1 MTKRATA
8 TKVGIREVARAAG
21 VSMASVSRVLNG
33 ETSNGAVR
41 RDIVD
46 RVRRAADELH
56 YRPNPWA
63 RSLRTAHH
71 STIGVIVSDLS
82 HPFAIELL
90 HVICL
95 ECRERGRHI
104 LVDIIEDEDLGQ
116 PALSGLPGTDAVDG
130 VIVVGGKF
138 HHGSDEVFEE
148 AMARLVRE
156 YVHVVTVAS
165 RPSVAGESSIVVD
178 DVAGVTAA
186 VEHLIGLGHHR
197 IAHIR
202 DDVHLEIWENRQRSQ
217 AFHSALGS
225 HGMPNDGALEVV
237 IDPSDLR
244 ATQDVLVRLVGSDQ
258 PPTAVFVDSD
268 MTAIAVLKAAQL
280 AGIDVPGNLSVIG
293 FDDIEFS
300 ALCTPSLTTVRQPI
314 DMMGSLA
321 VAALLDRAQENAP
334 GDARWSSDK
343 TVVVP
348 PAFVTRDS
356 CGPPRQGPS

>member
-1 MTKRATA
+1 VTKRATA
-8 TKVGIREVARAAG
+8 AKVGIREVARVAG
-21 VSMASVSRVLNG
+21 VSMASVSRVLNS
-33 ETSNGAVR
+33 ETGNAAVR
-41 RDIVD
+41 PDIVE
-46 RVRRAADELH
+46 RVRRAADELR

-63 RSLRTAHH
+63 RSLRTAHN
-71 STIGVIVSDLS
+71 STVGVIVSDLS

-90 HVICL
+90 HVIYVG
-95 ECRERGRHI
+95 CRERGRHI
-104 LVDIIEDEDLGQ
+104 LVDVIEDEDLGR
-116 PALSGLPGTDAVDG
+116 PALGGLPGTDAVDG
-130 VIVVGGKF
+130 IIVVGGGF
-138 HHGSDEVFEE
+138 LHGSDEAFEE

-165 RPSVAGESSIVVD
+165 HPSVAGESSIVVD

-186 VEHLIGLGHHR
+186 AEHLIGLGHHR

-217 AFHSALGS
+217 AFHSALES
-225 HGMPNDGALEVV
+225 HGVPHDGALEVV
-237 IDPSDLR
+237 IDPRDLR
-244 ATQDVLVRLVGSDQ
+244 ATQDVLARLLDGNQ

-280 AGIDVPGNLSVIG
+280 AGIDVPGDLSVIG

-314 DMMGSLA
+314 DTMGSLA
-321 VAALLDRAQENAP
+321 VATLLDWPQENAP
-334 GDARWSSDK
+334 GDARRPSDK
-343 TVVVP
+343 TVVVE